1 MYTVYDCCNKQS
13 KTWQLV
19 VYVYS
24 VRLLLQTIKDMTA
37 CSICIQCT
45 TVVTNNQ
52 RQSYTLYIYYKSSC
66 LWLFVT
72 TVVHCI
78 HILQAVMSVI
88 VCYNSRTLYT
98 YTTSRHVF
106 DCLLQQSYTVY
117 IYYKP
122 SCLWLFV
129 ATVVH
134 CIHILEAVMSVIVC
148 YNSRTLYTC
157 TTSYDCCNTQSKTW
171 RLVVHVYSVRLL

>member
-1 MYTVYDCCNKQS
+1 MSVNVCYNSRTLYTYTISSHVCDC
-13 KTWQLV
+13 
-19 VYVYS
+19 
-24 VRLLLQTIKDMTA
+24 LLQ
-37 CSICIQCT
+37 
-45 TVVTNNQ
+45 
-52 RQSYTLYIYYKSSC
+52 QSYTLYIYYKPSC

-72 TVVHCI
+72 TVVHFI

-98 YTTSRHVF
+98 YTISRHVC

-129 ATVVH
+129 TAVVFYTYPELLLVH
-134 CIHILEAVMSVIVC
+134 T
-148 YNSRTLYTC
+148 RTNVAGSFPPSPHLARCTYSPKYYT
-157 TTSYDCCNTQSKTW
+157 
-171 RLVVHVYSVRLL
+171 LVVFVWDEHQGLSIRKELWT